1 MITISQ
7 AVESVLNSKPFILDA
22 LNDNIINFSSLATFI
37 KPDLERIL
45 LKKIND
51 GAIVMAIRRFKLVND
66 IGLTKKI
73 EEQVKEFGDIL
84 VRSNLV
90 DYTFKNSDTL
100 LRKQQ
105 KLLEII
111 SEKNDVFYT
120 VTQGVY
126 ETTFILSDQIKNEM
140 PTIFEG
146 EKLLSSSYGLSSI
159 TIKLS
164 SGNTEQPGLY
174 YFIFKKLAWNGI
186 NILEVVSTSNEVTIL
201 LKDKDIDKAFSVIK
215 QLKSD

>member
-7 AVESVLNSKPFILDA
+7 AVGSVLNSKPFILDA
-22 LNDNIINFSSLATFI
+22 LNDNIINFSLLASFI

-45 LKKIND
+45 QKKINN
-51 GAIVMAIRRFKLVND
+51 GAVIMAIRRFKVAND
-66 IGLTKKI
+66 IGLSKKI
-73 EEQVKEFGDIL
+73 EEQVKDLGDIL

-90 DYTFKNSDTL
+90 DYTFRNSDTL
-100 LRKQQ
+100 LRNQQ
-105 KLLEII
+105 KLLGII
-111 SEKNDVFYT
+111 TYKKDFFYT

-126 ETTFILSDQIKNEM
+126 ETTFILSDRIKDEI

-164 SGNTEQPGLY
+164 TGNTEQPGLY
-174 YFIFKKLAWNGI
+174 YYIFKKLAWNGI

-201 LKDKDIDKAFSVIK
+201 LKDQDVDKAFSVIK
-215 QLKSD
+215 QFKSE

>member
-7 AVESVLNSKPFILDA
+7 AVESVLNRKPFILDA
-22 LNDNIINFSSLATFI
+22 LNDNIINFSSLASFI
-37 KPDLERIL
+37 KPDVERIL
-45 LKKIND
+45 RKKINN
-51 GAIVMAIRRFKLVND
+51 GAVIMAIRRFKVVRD
-66 IGLTKKI
+66 ISLNKKI
-73 EEQVKEFGDIL
+73 EEQVKDLGDIL

-90 DYTFKNSDTL
+90 DYTFRNSDTL
-100 LRKQQ
+100 LKNQQ

-111 SEKNDVFYT
+111 TNKKDFFYT

-126 ETTFILSDQIKNEM
+126 ETTFILSDRIKDEI

-164 SGNTEQPGLY
+164 KGNTEQPGLY
-174 YFIFKKLAWNGI
+174 YYIFKKLAWNGI

-201 LKDKDIDKAFSVIK
+201 LKDQDVDKAFSVIK
-215 QLKSD
+215 QLKSE

>member
-7 AVESVLNSKPFILDA
+7 AVESVLNRKPFILDA
-22 LNDNIINFSSLATFI
+22 LNDNIINFSLLASFL

-45 LKKIND
+45 QKEINN
-51 GAIVMAIRRFKLVND
+51 GAIVMAIRRFKVVNE
-66 IGLTKKI
+66 IGLSKKI
-73 EEQVKEFGDIL
+73 EEQVKDLGDIL

-90 DYTFKNSDTL
+90 DYTFRNSDTL
-100 LRKQQ
+100 LRNQQ
-105 KLLEII
+105 KLLGII
-111 SEKNDVFYT
+111 TYKKDFFYT

-126 ETTFILSDQIKNEM
+126 ETTFILSDRIKDEI

-174 YFIFKKLAWNGI
+174 YYIFKKLAWNGI

-201 LKDKDIDKAFSVIK
+201 LKDQDIDKAFSVIK
-215 QLKSD
+215 QFKSE